1 MSKFFHPSSTIS
13 FLIALLTLV
22 PLMVMFSAWWE
33 IDATI
38 WAHLSDYVL
47 PNLLSNTFFLM
58 LGVSVGVLTL
68 GISLAWCVAI
78 YDFPLRKF
86 FNWSLMLPLSI
97 PAYVMAFSQ
106 QAQLSYSAPL
116 PTFWREY
123 LNFLPPLPP
132 LTGTLGVSIVLSLA
146 FYPYVYLLAKQAF
159 SNMGLRSIEVGQSL
173 NLSVTASFWRVA
185 LPMARPWILGGL
197 TLALMETLADFGTV
211 SIFNYD
217 TFTSAIYKSWFS
229 LFSLNT
235 AKQLA
240 AILVLFIFVLIST
253 EQHLIR
259 HRRYHHRHLQHQFRQ
274 RLTGLRAGL
283 VFVWA
288 SSVLC
293 LAFIVPLAQ
302 LIFWAYATWDDF
314 ADSHLWS
321 SLLQSF
327 TLASFAAVLTVS
339 LAFILVMLKQYR
351 PNAGTAF
358 FTRLAT
364 MGYAIPG
371 TVLAVGIFVPLA
383 WMDHQILTHAT
394 LFFPN
399 LTIQN
404 YALNGSIVALLLALA
419 TRFLAIAHT
428 PKHNAIKRLSPHLG
442 EAASLL
448 GKSFKTQMRLIYFP
462 LLKGSTATAL
472 IMVFVECL
480 KEIPIVLMMRPYDW
494 DILAVRI
501 FNLTTEGQWEAA
513 AIPSLI
519 IVCAG
524 LLPVVWLSRHQ

>member
-1 MSKFFHPSSTIS
+1 MSKFFHPSTTLS
-13 FLIALLTLV
+13 FFIALLTLI
-22 PLMVMFSAWWE
+22 PLMVMFSAWWQ
-33 IDATI
+33 IDTAI
-38 WAHLSDYVL
+38 WAYLSDYIL

-58 LGVSVGVLTL
+58 LGVGIGTLILGV
-68 GISLAWCVAI
+68 SLAWCVAI
-78 YDFPLRKF
+78 YDFPLRNF

-116 PTFWREY
+116 PTFWREN
-123 LNFLPPLPP
+123 LTFLPPLPP
-132 LTGTLGVSIVLSLA
+132 LTGTWGVSIVLSLA

-159 SNMGLRSIEVGQSL
+159 SNMGLRSMEVGQSL
-173 NLSVTASFWRVA
+173 NLSVMASFWRVA

-197 TLALMETLADFGTV
+197 TLVLMETLADFGTV
-211 SIFNYD
+211 SILNYD

-240 AILVLFIFVLIST
+240 AILVLFVFLLISA
-253 EQHLIR
+253 EQYFIR
-259 HRRYHHRHLQHQFRQ
+259 HRRYHHRHLQHQIRQ

-283 VFVWA
+283 VFFWA
-288 SSVLC
+288 SSILC
-293 LAFIVPLAQ
+293 LAFIVPLTQ
-302 LIFWAYATWDDF
+302 LLLWAYETWDDF
-314 ADSHLWS
+314 ADSRLWS
-321 SLLQSF
+321 SLVQSF
-327 TLASFAAVLTVS
+327 TLASFATILTVS

-351 PNAGTAF
+351 PNTGTAL

-371 TVLAVGIFVPLA
+371 SVLAVGIFIPLA
-383 WMDHQILTHAT
+383 WIDHQILNYASH
-394 LFFPN
+394 LFPN
-399 LTIQN
+399 LSMQD
-404 YALNGSIVALLLALA
+404 YVLNGSIVALLLALA

-428 PKHNAIKRLSPHLG
+428 PKHNAMKRLSPHLG
-442 EAASLL
+442 ETASLL
-448 GKSFKTQMRLIYFP
+448 GKSFQTKMRLIYLP
-462 LLKGSTATAL
+462 LLKGSTVTAL

-519 IVCAG
+519 IVFAG
-524 LLPVVWLSRHQ
+524 LLPVAWLSRHQ